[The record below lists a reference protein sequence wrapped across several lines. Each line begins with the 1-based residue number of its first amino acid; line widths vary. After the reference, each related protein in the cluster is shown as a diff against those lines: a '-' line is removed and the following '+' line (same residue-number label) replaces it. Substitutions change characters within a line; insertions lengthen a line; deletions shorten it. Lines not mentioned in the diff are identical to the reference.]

1 MELSYSHSH
10 SQRILRQRNILAIV
24 ASGLCALTLLLF
36 IFTVSRD
43 REVVLQPILRSP
55 VTVSSAGVSRE
66 YLEMIT
72 RSEEH
77 TSELQ
82 SLMRISYA
90 VFCLKKKKIN
100 KKINNDHISLNTTTT
115 QRIQTH

>member
-43 REVVLQPILRSP
+43 RAVVLQPILRSP

-66 YLEMIT
+66 YLEPIT
-72 RSEEH
+72 RAPVLPTLNRTPQNPEYWMHSVLEITA
-77 TSELQ
+77 TSP
-82 SLMRISYA
+82 
-90 VFCLKKKKIN
+90 
-100 KKINNDHISLNTTTT
+100 
-115 QRIQTH
+115 

>member
-10 SQRILRQRNILAIV
+10 SQRILRPRNILAIV

-43 REVVLQPILRSP
+43 RDVVLQPILLSP

-66 YLEMIT
+66 HLKLIT
-72 RSEEH
+72 
-77 TSELQ
+77 
-82 SLMRISYA
+82 
-90 VFCLKKKKIN
+90 
-100 KKINNDHISLNTTTT
+100 LNPVLPPLHPIP
-115 QRIQTH
+115 QNPESRIQWGPDKTAQ

>member
-43 REVVLQPILRSP
+43 REVVLQTILRSP

-66 YLEMIT
+66 YLEIINRDT
-72 RSEEH
+72 VVRPEERRGGKARVSTCRARWAPAH
-77 TSELQ
+77 
-82 SLMRISYA
+82 
-90 VFCLKKKKIN
+90 
-100 KKINNDHISLNTTTT
+100 
-115 QRIQTH
+115 